1 MTTNSIAHL
10 SDDSLPAAPGPHVA
24 ARAAQGGH
32 ESVDAPRRDTGVT
45 ESVATDAAINRG
57 GTTGSLSAERA
68 SSQRPQA
75 RLGEMLLAC
84 GALTLDQLDCALAK
98 QRGQKLPLGQLL
110 VQLGFV
116 TDEAMRMAL
125 AAQLGIPFIDLDKVI
140 IDRHLA
146 RQVNRSFARR
156 HLLLPVA
163 QVDRT
168 ITIAMDDPTSR
179 SLVDDIARLTGLTV
193 NVVTCSTRSIHRAL
207 RRLYSD
213 DAGSGEGLVL
223 TETAATTSGSAG
235 LEEQV
240 SRRAD
245 ELFQQVLARAVH
257 SRCSDIHME
266 MFATGLHVRFRIDGV
281 LRAPDFGLGQQALDR
296 NMREIISRIKI
307 LAKLDIAERR
317 RPQDGS
323 FQVAIDRAG
332 KRASVD
338 LRVSAIPSHSGESVV
353 IRLLDRGGAPRGLD
367 ALRLGRRMT
376 AGIENAL
383 RRTTGIFL
391 VTGPTGSGKS
401 TTLYACLMR
410 LHRPGI
416 RILTAEDPVE
426 YVYDELSQS
435 EVNDDIGNTFAAY
448 LRAFLRHDPEVIMI
462 GEIRDEET
470 AEMAFRAAQTGHLL
484 LSTLHTNSAIEAL
497 PRLLDLKIDS
507 SLVASSLI
515 GVMSQR
521 LARQV
526 CADCQQR
533 HTPDAPLLREFFG
546 DAEPDMPF
554 VLGQGCERCHFIGYR
569 GRALVADLWLPD
581 QQDTLLIMRKAP
593 FEDIRES
600 ARRTTISMA
609 QDAHALLLDCRTT
622 LEELA
627 RVLPYSAIAEHRDRA
642 RGRSWD

>member
-1 MTTNSIAHL
+1 
-10 SDDSLPAAPGPHVA
+10 
-24 ARAAQGGH
+24 
-32 ESVDAPRRDTGVT
+32 
-45 ESVATDAAINRG
+45 
-57 GTTGSLSAERA
+57 
-68 SSQRPQA
+68 
-75 RLGEMLLAC
+75 MLLAC
-84 GALTLDQLDCALAK
+84 GALTLDQLHSALAK
-98 QRGQKLPLGQLL
+98 QRGHGLPLGQML
-110 VQLGFV
+110 VKLGYV
-116 TDEAMRMAL
+116 TDDAMRMAL

-140 IDRHLA
+140 IDRNLA
-146 RQVNRSFARR
+146 RQVNRNFARR

-163 QVDRT
+163 QADRT
-168 ITIAMDDPTSR
+168 ITIAMDDPTRR
-179 SLVDDIARLTGLTV
+179 SLVDDIARSTGLTV
-193 NVVTCSTRSIHRAL
+193 NVVMCATRSIHRAL

-213 DAGSGEGLVL
+213 DAGSDEDLLL
-223 TETAATTSGSAG
+223 TESAATTTGPAV
-235 LEEQV
+235 LDDQV

-245 ELFQQVLARAVH
+245 ELFQQVLTRAVQ
-257 SRCSDIHME
+257 SRCSDIHLE

-281 LRAPDFGLGQQALDR
+281 LRAPEFGLGQQALDR

-323 FQVAIDRAG
+323 FRVAIDRAG

-353 IRLLDRGGAPRGLD
+353 IRLLDRAGAPRGLD
-367 ALRLGRRMT
+367 ALRLDRRMT

-410 LHRPGI
+410 LHRPEI